1 MTTVTLDDELYRRA
15 QKMLDQPVSAE
26 VLVSEA
32 LETFIRLRAAQRLAA
47 LGGSQP
53 EMHDIPRYLQY
64 SFEK

>member
-26 VLVSEA
+26 VLVAEA

-53 EMHDIPRYLQY
+53 EMRDIPRRRHDDA
-64 SFEK
+64 